1 MIKYFIRVFFLSAG
15 LLSSLACFA
24 STPNTNFS
32 KYHWYAGGL
41 LGFGTTTWASLVADP
56 SFDEEYNGLVQS
68 VPIDVVEGGAIYGGF
83 AGYEFNP
90 YFAIEAAYMHY
101 PNSIIRFEPVYSFFV
116 DDYRVSEFT
125 SQTETVNLLAKVMV
139 FIPGTNGVRFYS
151 GIGGAGVHRKDIVI
165 DAWKLTPTFALGF
178 NYNFTDHIMA
188 ELAGT
193 FTAGYGEPRLDAARG
208 YFPFLYSG
216 LAKLAYRF

>member
-1 MIKYFIRVFFLSAG
+1 MAVLHTLTAHASA
-15 LLSSLACFA
+15 
-24 STPNTNFS
+24 PNTDFI

-41 LGFGTTTWASLVADP
+41 AGFGTTTWAALIPTASSNALE
-56 SFDEEYNGLVQS
+56 DELLAVS
-68 VPIDVVEGGAIYGGF
+68 TPIGVSEGGAIYGGM

-90 YFAIEAAYMHY
+90 YFALEAAYMHY
-101 PNSIIRFEPVYSFFV
+101 PDSIVRFDPVFSIFAS
-116 DDYRVSEFT
+116 DYGVSQFT
-125 SQTETVNLLAKVMV
+125 TQTETVNLLAKVMLFV
-139 FIPGTNGVRFYS
+139 PGTNGVRFYS
-151 GIGGAGVHRKDIVI
+151 GIGGAGVHRKDILI
-165 DAWKLTPTFALGF
+165 DGWKLTPSFALGF

-193 FTAGYGEPRLDAARG
+193 FTAGYGGSRLNPAEI

>member
-1 MIKYFIRVFFLSAG
+1 MSAG

-41 LGFGTTTWASLVADP
+41 LGFGTTTWAALIPDP
-56 SFDEEYNGLVQS
+56 SLDPAENDLLAVS
-68 VPIDVVEGGAIYGGF
+68 TPDRVSEGGAIYGGF

-90 YFAIEAAYMHY
+90 YFALEASYMRY
-101 PNSIIRFEPVYSFFV
+101 PNSIVHFGPDSIFAVRHN
-116 DDYRVSEFT
+116 DNLEFST
-125 SQTETVNLLAKVMV
+125 LTETVTMIAKVMV

-151 GIGGAGVHRKDIVI
+151 GIGGAGVHRQDLLI
-165 DAWKLTPTFALGF
+165 DGWKFTPSFALGF

-188 ELAGT
+188 ELGGT
-193 FTAGYGEPRLDAARG
+193 FTAGYGEPRANVALG